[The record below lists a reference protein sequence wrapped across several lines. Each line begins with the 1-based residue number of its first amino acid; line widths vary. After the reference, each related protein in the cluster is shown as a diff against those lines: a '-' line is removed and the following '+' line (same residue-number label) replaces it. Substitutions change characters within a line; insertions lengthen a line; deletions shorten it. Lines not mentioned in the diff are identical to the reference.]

1 MTCRWVF
8 KLWHDFIH
16 KICGQ
21 LIHKT
26 QDWHQHARRC
36 LKITLG
42 NFIELDQALR
52 PLPGP
57 LRTIL
62 STKSVHKTEEP
73 GEWSGDPP
81 AYRPGAG
88 RHWPGTRCGK
98 CGQHRAG
105 RRAWFTSSNTRFLRN
120 QSLSPC
126 RTGFITSLSTKNVDE
141 MNFLCR
147 RCRQAE

>member
-1 MTCRWVF
+1 MTCRLVF

-42 NFIELDQALR
+42 KFIELDQALR

-62 STKSVHKTEEP
+62 STKSVHKAEEP
-73 GEWSGDPP
+73 GEWSGDHLPT
-81 AYRPGAG
+81 ASAQEGAG
-88 RHWPGTRCGK
+88 PEHAVGSVDNTVLGAVHGLQAAIQDSLRINYLVHAV
-98 CGQHRAG
+98 QV
-105 RRAWFTSSNTRFLRN
+105 SSHPYP
-120 QSLSPC
+120 QKMW
-126 RTGFITSLSTKNVDE
+126 TK
-141 MNFLCR
+141 
-147 RCRQAE
+147 